1 MAYNGRS
8 ALKAFVQT
16 FFIQYCSSIG
26 MVARRCLL
34 ACLPALPTCL
44 PACSCCC
51 SAENFCQFRYTID
64 IYFFLLSIFFVLLF
78 MSLSSI
84 LSSLFSVF
92 SIRLYYSGAY
102 IYFPVVG
109 VVGCCWLLFCFILY
123 PLCTTIFILYTQ
135 SYLHAFIFENS
146 KNIM

>member
-8 ALKAFVQT
+8 ALQAFVQT

-64 IYFFLLSIFFVLLF
+64 IYFFFALHIFRFVVYVAF
-78 MSLSSI
+78 FYSVVT
-84 LSSLFSVF
+84 VF
-92 SIRLYYSGAY
+92 SIQYSP
-102 IYFPVVG
+102 ILFW
-109 VVGCCWLLFCFILY
+109 CIHIFSSCWRCWLLLVVILFY
-123 PLCTTIFILYTQ
+123 TISFMYDNLHTLYSVVPTRIHIREQ
-135 SYLHAFIFENS
+135 
-146 KNIM
+146 

>member
-1 MAYNGRS
+1 MAEVHSKLLCKHFSYNIVPPL
-8 ALKAFVQT
+8 AWLLVAA
-16 FFIQYCSSIG
+16 CSP
-26 MVARRCLL
+26 
-34 ACLPALPTCL
+34 ACLPYL
-44 PACSCCC
+44 PACQHAPVVVPLKI
-51 SAENFCQFRYTID
+51 SASFAIQL
-64 IYFFLLSIFFVLLF
+64 IYIFFLLSIFFVLLF